1 MGLARGT
8 IASMNRRAFYIQKP
22 HKPLCY
28 QCLGRANPH
37 PYCFHY
43 PNRRESIRVCCRTP
57 GELCEVVLKARQT
70 GVLQLQQQKIAKDRS
85 RSSLGCRNISEFQAQ
100 VAAAM
105 VPNQLS

>member
-1 MGLARGT
+1 MRLTSNRGFRRTVGLPR
-8 IASMNRRAFYIQKP
+8 IATFGVAAGL
-22 HKPLCY
+22 H
-28 QCLGRANPH
+28 
-37 PYCFHY
+37 
-43 PNRRESIRVCCRTP
+43 
-57 GELCEVVLKARQT
+57 EVVVKARQA